1 MLTSLHDLLEFGVQ
15 AEASD
20 WHIREGKNT
29 FIRINSELMEVENSQ
44 VSADFL
50 QQLISQICTA
60 KDIELFENSGD
71 ANFAFIEDGIG
82 RFRANLH
89 KQCGKIGLALRY
101 IKDQIPNI
109 TDCMLPPI
117 LKQIAGAR
125 NGIILITGATGCGKS
140 TTMAALVDYINRHQ
154 NCHIMTIED
163 PIEFIYE
170 DKNSIIQQ
178 REVGIDIP
186 SYEAALFHVLRQDP
200 DVIVIGEIRDRAAF
214 DTAIKA
220 AQTGHLVIGTL
231 HTQNVITTL
240 TRILDMYSEEEHT
253 GILNALALTLQAVIC
268 QRLLPATEP
277 GKRIPACEILR
288 KCPIV
293 EKLITENSFSKLPAA
308 IEANEQL
315 GMQTF
320 NKHMLELI
328 KTDLITEQTAL
339 EYTDQPEK
347 LKMNLRGVFLSS
359 QGGIIS

>member
-29 FIRINSELMEVENSQ
+29 YIRINGELMEVENSQ
-44 VSADFL
+44 ISTDFL
-50 QQLISQICTA
+50 QHLMTQICSP
-60 KDIELFENSGD
+60 KDLELFEKNGD
-71 ANFAFIEDGIG
+71 ANFAFIEDNVG

-89 KQCGKIGLALRY
+89 KQCGKIGLALRH

-117 LKQIAGAR
+117 LKEIAGTR

-140 TTMAALVDYINRHQ
+140 TTMAALVDYINRHN

-200 DVIVIGEIRDRAAF
+200 DVIVIGEIRDRSSF

-240 TRILDMYSEEEHT
+240 TRIMDMYAEEEHP
-253 GILNALALTLQAVIC
+253 GLLNSLAITLQAIIC
-268 QRLLPATEP
+268 QRLLPAAEP
-277 GKRIPACEILR
+277 GKRLPICEILR

-293 EKLITENSFSKLPAA
+293 EKLITENSFTKLPAA
-308 IEANEQL
+308 IEVNEQL

-320 NKHMLELI
+320 NKHMLDLI
-328 KTDLITEQTAL
+328 KSGHITEQIAL
-339 EYTDQPEK
+339 EYADQPEK